1 MENMD
6 RIPER
11 LRDVRQSSTQLIER
25 YLRIVMET
33 FFAIAA
39 PKIIAASVQQK
50 CPKHPPMKTAYIF

>member
-1 MENMD
+1 MD
-6 RIPER
+6 RFPEKSAI
-11 LRDVRQSSTQLIER
+11 LHS

-50 CPKHPPMKTAYIF
+50 